1 MRPIV
6 VLLITVSVVLFARE
20 NPFVP
25 APTSDAKAPQQQ
37 VEVEE
42 TFTET
47 EIEPIM
53 PMQVPDLETTTD
65 QTTEEIPAIPP
76 VVTSGVKEVVNY
88 AQARF
93 VFRENSGYI
102 ETKDTLLKH
111 FYIATPPSIVMDF
124 KASSDFASKRQELN
138 TPPFIKLEMGAH
150 GDYYRVVFRL
160 DKAHKYT
167 IDKKRYGQVVTILD

>member
-25 APTSDAKAPQQQ
+25 TPTGDVNAPPQQQ
-37 VEVEE
+37 VEES
-42 TFTET
+42 FTET
-47 EIEPIM
+47 EIEPII
-53 PMQVPDLETTTD
+53 PMQDPDLETTSD
-65 QTTEEIPAIPP
+65 QTTEEMPTIEP

-88 AQARF
+88 EQARF
-93 VFRENSGYI
+93 VFRENSGYV
-102 ETKDTLLKH
+102 ETKDPLIKH
-111 FYIATPPSIVMDF
+111 FFISNPPSIVMDF
-124 KASSDFASKRQELN
+124 KALSDFASKRKELN
-138 TPPFIKLEMGAH
+138 TAPFIKLEMGAH

-160 DKAHKYT
+160 DKAHTYT